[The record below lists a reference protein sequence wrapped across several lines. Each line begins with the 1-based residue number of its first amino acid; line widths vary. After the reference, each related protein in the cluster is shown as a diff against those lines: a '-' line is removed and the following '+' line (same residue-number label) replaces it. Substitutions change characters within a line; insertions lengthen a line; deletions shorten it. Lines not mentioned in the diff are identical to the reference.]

1 MEKREDPSPEG
12 AGMRAG
18 PAHTRRIPHTLP
30 SRQILQNSMVTA
42 TRTPVRVP
50 RKKRASRRGMI
61 RCPGTAD
68 PVRETGSQNEYRTAS
83 DPCFITRISGGNSHH
98 LPSHGRRMTC

>member
-1 MEKREDPSPEG
+1 MGEREDPSPEG

-18 PAHTRRIPHTLP
+18 PAHTRRIPHALP
-30 SRQILQNSMVTA
+30 SRQILQNSTVTA

-50 RKKRASRRGMI
+50 RKKRVSRRGTV

-68 PVRETGSQNEYRTAS
+68 PVRETGFQDR
-83 DPCFITRISGGNSHH
+83 
-98 LPSHGRRMTC
+98 

>member
-18 PAHTRRIPHTLP
+18 PAHTRRIPHALP
-30 SRQILQNSMVTA
+30 SRQILQNSTVTA

-68 PVRETGSQNEYRTAS
+68 PVRETGSQDKYRTAS